1 MILNSSSPER
11 LQAFPYCPIVTVNA
25 NVCHTLLEL
34 PWLPQYIFIIINTTI
49 FFLKKKICATII
61 KTLIQ
66 SLFDLS
72 IIFFFITI
80 SLCNKK
86 LRGDVIN
93 SVYKRDFCA
102 MHQLL
107 SFSLSPTLELS
118 RSTQRTRLE
127 HFLFVQTLSKTKLSL
142 RALYRWIN
150 CTTCVLLD
158 VALLHIVHGRG
169 ALGAM
174 VPLLLCTFALA
185 EAEAPK
191 THLRCLSCSLGASKQ
206 IDKKSFNQRW
216 KKAESKSDQTN
227 VLA

>member
-1 MILNSSSPER
+1 MSSAS
-11 LQAFPYCPIVTVNA
+11 
-25 NVCHTLLEL
+25 
-34 PWLPQYIFIIINTTI
+34 
-49 FFLKKKICATII
+49 II
-61 KTLIQ
+61 KPLRQ
-66 SLFDLS
+66 ASFDLS
-72 IIFFFITI
+72 IIFITITI

-93 SVYKRDFCA
+93 SVDKRDFCA

-169 ALGAM
+169 TLHWCDGSTVVM
-174 VPLLLCTFALA
+174 HLCTCRGKS
-185 EAEAPK
+185 PK
-191 THLRCLSCSLGASKQ
+191 NTSPPLEL
-206 IDKKSFNQRW
+206 
-216 KKAESKSDQTN
+216 
-227 VLA
+227 

>member
-1 MILNSSSPER
+1 M
-11 LQAFPYCPIVTVNA
+11 
-25 NVCHTLLEL
+25 
-34 PWLPQYIFIIINTTI
+34 
-49 FFLKKKICATII
+49 
-61 KTLIQ
+61 
-66 SLFDLS
+66 
-72 IIFFFITI
+72 
-80 SLCNKK
+80 
-86 LRGDVIN
+86 IN

-191 THLRCLSCSLGASKQ
+191 THLRRLSCSLGAKIYQ
-206 IDKKSFNQRW
+206 IE
-216 KKAESKSDQTN
+216 KKASTRDAKRPRARVTRPTSLRNRFQ
-227 VLA
+227 